1 MLFQIKGVCFS
12 YGSVPVLE
20 NVTFGVRSGEMLGI
34 VGPNGSGKSTLL
46 RCLARVL
53 KPRMGTIF
61 LDRKNLADLR
71 GREVGRCLGYVPPPG
86 TGQAFPCTVLEAI
99 LQGRRPHLTWG
110 VGERDL
116 AVASRALDYLGL
128 TDLGDRQLGELSSG
142 QRQKV
147 FIARALAQ
155 EPVVFLLD
163 EPTATLDVRY
173 QLEVLTLMQ
182 ELARS
187 HQRLVIVVLH
197 DLNLAARYSDHLIL
211 LHEGRIFAAGTPE
224 EVLSPENI
232 RTVYG
237 VEAVVAKN
245 RWGLQI
251 TPVAP
256 VNGPANGDILAGKEM
271 MVEKTLAVQA

>member
-20 NVTFGVRSGEMLGI
+20 NVTFNVQSGEMLGI

-53 KPRMGTIF
+53 KPRVGTIF

-86 TGQAFPCTVLEAI
+86 TGQAFPCTVLETI

-116 AVASRALDYLGL
+116 VVASRALDYLGL

-173 QLEVLTLMQ
+173 QLEVLALMQ

-187 HQRLVIVVLH
+187 HQRLVVVVLH

-211 LHEGRIFAAGTPE
+211 LHEGRIFAAGAPE
-224 EVLSPENI
+224 AVLSPENI

-256 VNGPANGDILAGKEM
+256 LNGPANGDILEGKEM
-271 MVEKTLAVQA
+271 AGKTLAVQA